1 MKSVFSFDSMLT
13 PKLVTGLYWL
23 LLLIAVVSGLATM
36 FGGYGGVTFEK
47 FILGAFTILGG
58 AIGARIWCEL
68 MIVIFKINENLQS
81 LKDLKLALRQ
91 RVGAGIWKIIKFPTE
106 KRNSTGQD
114 YIMAWIQTEMNLP
127 DETMEKH
134 GASLR
139 SEVVR
144 QIRHNRNGSVPGMWK
159 VYSGT

>member
-81 LKDLKLALRQ
+81 LKDLK
-91 RVGAGIWKIIKFPTE
+91 
-106 KRNSTGQD
+106 
-114 YIMAWIQTEMNLP
+114 
-127 DETMEKH
+127 DETE
-134 GASLR
+134 A
-139 SEVVR
+139 
-144 QIRHNRNGSVPGMWK
+144 
-159 VYSGT
+159 